1 MPSLPKKMLWT
12 ELLFRFFP
20 IDKKKFSQQLLSRF
34 LFLGILWFSGLVSY
48 SLNGLTTTYLL
59 ALNIYIRNFGM
70 LFLILIGSYYVQHTL
85 RKIIQNFRPMLK
97 MDTSQYQ
104 EFSSR
109 LERYTYSFLPCFVIA
124 IIFGFLSGV
133 HLQFQA
139 ALAEGLELYVIWNI
153 FFDAFA
159 SLLVGTVIWMFASI
173 WLTIFL
179 ISRQQLR
186 VKLSQQTITRF
197 RELSMFS
204 LWFGFFYFIGIS
216 IGNVSFL
223 TNVQTLTLYEIVIS
237 QYLIFVIIGIVGI
250 LFPFFNIH
258 NTLLKMKNDELTR
271 ISKESENLLHTLDE
285 ALEKQASDQTLSV
298 MARLFSL
305 QLKEKQVKVA
315 QEWPIDVSFLSKL
328 IVIGLIPILSRIM
341 AMFLIS

>member
-1 MPSLPKKMLWT
+1 M
-12 ELLFRFFP
+12 
-20 IDKKKFSQQLLSRF
+20 
-34 LFLGILWFSGLVSY
+34 
-48 SLNGLTTTYLL
+48 
-59 ALNIYIRNFGM
+59 
-70 LFLILIGSYYVQHTL
+70 
-85 RKIIQNFRPMLK
+85 
-97 MDTSQYQ
+97 
-104 EFSSR
+104 
-109 LERYTYSFLPCFVIA
+109 IA
-124 IIFGFLSGV
+124 IIFGFLSGF

-153 FFDAFA
+153 FFDTFA

-186 VKLSQQTITRF
+186 VKLSQQTISRF

-204 LWFGFFYFIGIS
+204 LWFGVFYFIGIS